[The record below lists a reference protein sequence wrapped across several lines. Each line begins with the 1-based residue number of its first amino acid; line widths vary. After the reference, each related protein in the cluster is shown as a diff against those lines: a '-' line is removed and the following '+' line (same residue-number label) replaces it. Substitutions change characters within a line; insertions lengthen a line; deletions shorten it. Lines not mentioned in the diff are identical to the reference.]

1 MTRQRSFTQAE
12 VNAIAK
18 AARGGV
24 RLAMLLRPDGT
35 KVIVPA
41 AEAELPA
48 GVNDLDD
55 RLAAFGA
62 R

>member
-1 MTRQRSFTQAE
+1 MTRRVAFTKAE
-12 VNAIAK
+12 IDAVAHQ
-18 AARGGV
+18 ARGGV

-41 AEAELPA
+41 ADADLPIGA
-48 GVNDLDD
+48 NDLDA
-55 RLAAFGA
+55 RLDAFAA